1 MCDVTGPVKG
11 RRPGRP
17 AFFKAHATPRA
28 ANALPG
34 PPTRHCSLAIQAEDC
49 ASGQI
54 IVTHSNRN
62 QCGLATHWVQQTG
75 GWPSS
80 GLTHGGDTLYTLYWI
95 IARTGTRLLL
105 SVSCAL
111 LRHLSGTLAVR
122 CRTVPPELP
131 TSCNISLGNKLAFRP
146 RCKDKYP
153 SRHVYMTRT
162 AYAHV
167 TATCTRAHVYTHT
180 FISYVWTHYI

>member
-122 CRTVPPELP
+122 CRDTCAYRQSYPLVVTLVLATNLP
-131 TSCNISLGNKLAFRP
+131 SGPDARTSIPLAT
-146 RCKDKYP
+146 
-153 SRHVYMTRT
+153 ST
-162 AYAHV
+162 
-167 TATCTRAHVYTHT
+167 
-180 FISYVWTHYI
+180 